1 MALFKKRETLT
12 QNIAYLGIMAAI
24 NVVSVVL
31 INYVLPILFIPFVLI
46 MPFTSTVVTLFCK
59 KRYFIFYAIATTGI
73 CLLVT
78 MNNFSDT
85 LFYVVPSIISG
96 FIFGLFLI
104 YRLPTILAILMAALA
119 NLGITYLSIPLI
131 ELIYQQNIIYVIA
144 TIFGLENYI
153 YLDFVTPT
161 FILVIS
167 VIQEAL
173 TFAIIQS
180 EIPKL
185 GVKEEEKHLPFLNDG
200 IALLASIMAL
210 VCYLTKYSIFS
221 TFTYFFLTFTL
232 FFAIYDVLLTAFNK
246 QFKVLIIY
254 GVLTLLSIIAFAFLY
269 QYVEPPFNMLLSNI
283 LFTMIIFTSLVNNCL
298 TKIHKSVE

>member
-31 INYVLPILFIPFVLI
+31 INYVLPILFIPFFLI

-59 KRYFIFYAIATTGI
+59 KRYFIFYAIANTGI

-104 YRLPTILAILMAALA
+104 YRLPTILAILMVALA

-131 ELIYQQNIIYVIA
+131 ELIYQQNIIHVIA

-221 TFTYFFLTFTL
+221 TFAYFFLTFTL

-283 LFTMIIFTSLVNNCL
+283 LFTAIIFISLVNNCL